1 MKVSSK
7 WTDLVLEQH
16 AFPFTSAAGGE
27 GGAGCVEGRGRPRRW
42 ARALCLR
49 ASSWQLLKLP
59 CVQFQFSAKCMEFP
73 AAFLP
78 LRIVGFVT
86 EDATCE
92 FCSAQSTLAGNL
104 YKIHCLI
111 IKALSSIYRQAVM
124 NSVVIPSVLG
134 ADLCAK
140 SILVNLKLPATVFY
154 KPRINE
160 NMEKGSFRKFSDFRT
175 ELRFLA
181 NSELNLFYVW
191 SCSKHSIRS
200 IFPISTWDVS

>member
-1 MKVSSK
+1 
-7 WTDLVLEQH
+7 
-16 AFPFTSAAGGE
+16 
-27 GGAGCVEGRGRPRRW
+27 
-42 ARALCLR
+42 
-49 ASSWQLLKLP
+49 
-59 CVQFQFSAKCMEFP
+59 MEFP

-86 EDATCE
+86 EDATCK
-92 FCSAQSTLAGNL
+92 FCSAQSMLAGNL

-134 ADLCAK
+134 AVLCAK

-160 NMEKGSFRKFSDFRT
+160 NTEKGSFRKFSDFQT
-175 ELRFLA
+175 KLRFLT
-181 NSELNLFYVW
+181 NYELNLFYIW
-191 SCSKHSIRS
+191 NCSKHSIRS
-200 IFPISTWDVS
+200 IFPISTWRYILKPYFVACSVLQLFPLNV

>member
-7 WTDLVLEQH
+7 WADWVLEQH
-16 AFPFTSAAGGE
+16 TFPFTSAAGGE
-27 GGAGCVEGRGRPRRW
+27 GGAGCVEGRGRPRRS

-59 CVQFQFSAKCMEFP
+59 CVWFQFSAKCMEFP